1 MPFERHHSALIVAS
15 AVTVASFIGVTA
27 YSQNRLARLDALS
40 TTIEVNALPS
50 VEYLSSAA
58 LRLTRLRRLLDDP
71 PSMRNP
77 ATRAAVGAEVSAL
90 DDDLNAYLRIT
101 PLPGEGDYW
110 TKLRTDTERAKSMVL
125 AAAAQ
130 EQPGSP
136 GTPPDPDEVDDA
148 ITQAVQSVL
157 AAFQYDIRQSVEMAR
172 DVRNVRPTTTSAIVA
187 LDGLA
192 TLVAALAAVVAYRAS
207 RRHDQL
213 ENEHS
218 VLLASRVEELDR
230 FAGRVAHDVL
240 SPLGAIGAGLSLLAR
255 TSDARGQGY
264 IDRSQRALQ
273 RVRQLVDDLLAF
285 ARSGAHPDTSLT
297 CTLDT
302 ALPGILSDFAD
313 AAARRGIDLVVESEE
328 RLQVRCSL
336 GVLTSVVQNL
346 VRNAI
351 NYMGTRPVKRIVV
364 RARRSGAAARVE
376 VEDTG
381 PGIPSELLS
390 KIFEPFTRGP
400 NEKISGTGLGLA
412 TVKRLV
418 DGHGGTIRVD
428 SRPDEG
434 SCFRV
439 ELPLASHAEA

>member
-157 AAFQYDIRQSVEMAR
+157 AAFQYDIRQSEEMAR
-172 DVRNVRPTTTSAIVA
+172 DVRNVRATTTSAIVA

-381 PGIPSELLS
+381 PGIPSELQS

-400 NEKISGTGLGLA
+400 DEKISGTGLGLA

>member
-110 TKLRTDTERAKSMVL
+110 TKLRTDTERATSMVL

-157 AAFQYDIRQSVEMAR
+157 AAFQYDIRQSEEMAR
-172 DVRNVRPTTTSAIVA
+172 DVRNVRATTTSAIVA

-213 ENEHS
+213 ENEHR
-218 VLLASRVEELDR
+218 VLLASRVDELDR

-376 VEDTG
+376 VEVTG
-381 PGIPSELLS
+381 PGIPSEFQS
-390 KIFEPFTRGP
+390 KIFEPFMRGP

>member
-157 AAFQYDIRQSVEMAR
+157 AAFQYDIRQSEEMAR
-172 DVRNVRPTTTSAIVA
+172 DVRNVRATTTSAIVA

-381 PGIPSELLS
+381 PGIPSELQS